1 MMMLQKIFEVL
12 RSKLLALALM
22 LLILVVITVATVF
35 LPDQIAHQLV
45 FSSLWFN
52 GLLVLL
58 VLNTACCFFSRI
70 HRRGWTL
77 VSTGMII
84 FHLSFVSMFAG
95 IIIDSLFHFKGSL
108 RLTEGE
114 SISMA
119 SPTGYDR
126 VIVGRFFKQSWL
138 RGDVNFL
145 KMHTDYMV
153 GNEKKGPACEISVV
167 EGTRLASTVIY
178 PTHHLEF
185 NGFKFFRDKEGYAPL
200 FMLSARNGK
209 ELYGGYVSLQSFKQ
223 KDGTYIYTTGT
234 KQYGPGSAD
243 FPQIQSVPQLFKIQF
258 TYHPPKSEKGVAEAS
273 FRVWEHDKW
282 KNDGQGPLVFEG
294 VAPLGEKVIFGDYGL
309 SMKEVRYW
317 ASLDVLYNPGQLTVF
332 ISYWTALAG
341 LSLSLLGR
349 MRRSAKQ

>member
-1 MMMLQKIFEVL
+1 MILQKIFEAL

-22 LLILVVITVATVF
+22 LLILVVITIATVF
-35 LPDQIAHQLV
+35 LQDQIAHQLV

-70 HRRGWTL
+70 HLRGWTL

-84 FHLSFVSMFAG
+84 FHLSFVAMFAG

-114 SISMA
+114 SIGMA
-119 SPTGYDR
+119 NPTGYDQ
-126 VIVGRFFKQSWL
+126 IIAGRFFKQSWL

-145 KMHTDYMV
+145 KMHTDYKV

-167 EGTRLASTVIY
+167 EGARLVSAVIY

-200 FMLSARNGK
+200 FMISDRNGK
-209 ELYGGYVSLQSFKQ
+209 ELYGGYVSLQSFQQ

-243 FPQIQSVPQLFKIQF
+243 FPQIQNVPQLFKIQF
-258 TYHPPKSEKGVAEAS
+258 TYHPPQLEKGVAEAS
-273 FRVWEHDKW
+273 FRVWEYDKG
-282 KNDGQGPLVFEG
+282 KNGGQGRLVFEG
-294 VAPLGEKVIFGDYGL
+294 AAPLGEKVVFGDYGL

-317 ASLDVLYNPGQLTVF
+317 ASMDVLYNPGQPIVLVSF
-332 ISYWTALAG
+332 WTALAG
-341 LSLSLLGR
+341 LAISMFGR
-349 MRRSAKQ
+349 LYRRKA